1 MEREGNRKNNE
12 LREIKI
18 IPHFLEHPAGS
29 CLISFGKTKVI
40 CSANIEEKI
49 PPFLQG
55 SGEGWITA
63 EYGMLPG
70 STHTR
75 SQREAVKGKQSG
87 RTVEI
92 QRLIGRSLRAVV
104 NRKMLGERTIL
115 IDCDV
120 IQADGGTRTASI
132 TGSFVALSLAINKLL
147 KEGAIKHN
155 PIRENVAAISVGI
168 VKGEILLDLDYS
180 EDSSA
185 EVDLNLVA
193 TENGNIIEIQGTA
206 EKHSFPRTKLD
217 AMTDLALE
225 GIKQLVEKQNQALLG
240 AGEQ

>member
-1 MEREGNRKNNE
+1 MERENGRKNNE
-12 LREIKI
+12 LREVKI
-18 IPHFLEHPAGS
+18 IPDFLEHPDGS

-75 SQREAVKGKQSG
+75 SQREAVRGKQSG

-92 QRLIGRSLRAVV
+92 QRLIGRALRASVD
-104 NRKMLGERTIL
+104 RKLLGERTIL

-132 TGSFVALSLAINKLL
+132 TGSFVAMAIAIKKLL
-147 KEGAIKHN
+147 KESIIEKN
-155 PIRENVAAISVGI
+155 PILENVAAVSVGK
-168 VKGEILLDLDYS
+168 VNGEILLDLDYS
-180 EDSSA
+180 EDSNA
-185 EVDLNLVA
+185 EVDLNLIA
-193 TENGNIIEIQGTA
+193 TQNQKIVEIQGTA
-206 EKHSFPRTKLD
+206 ETHAFPREELNLMLD
-217 AMTDLALE
+217 FAFN
-225 GIKQLVEKQNQALLG
+225 GIESLINLQNQVLKNYD
-240 AGEQ
+240 

>member
-1 MEREGNRKNNE
+1 MERENGRKNEE

-18 IPHFLEHPAGS
+18 IPDFLEHPAGS

-40 CSANIEEKI
+40 CSANIDEKI

-75 SQREAVKGKQSG
+75 SQREAVRGKQSG

-104 NRKMLGERTIL
+104 DRSLLGERTIL

-132 TGSFVALSLAINKLL
+132 TGSFVAMSIAIKKLL
-147 KEGAIKHN
+147 KEGRIDKN
-155 PIRENVAAISVGI
+155 PIIENVAAVSIGKVN
-168 VKGEILLDLDYS
+168 GEILLDLDYS
-180 EDSSA
+180 EDSNA
-185 EVDLNLVA
+185 EVDMNLVA
-193 TENGNIIEIQGTA
+193 TKSDKIVEIQGTA
-206 EKHSFPRTKLD
+206 EKFAFPREEL
-217 AMTDLALE
+217 LE
-225 GIKQLVEKQNQALLG
+225 MLEIAFNGIKQLIDYQNEVLSKYD
-240 AGEQ
+240 

>member
-1 MEREGNRKNNE
+1 MERENGRKNDE
-12 LREIKI
+12 LRKI
-18 IPHFLEHPAGS
+18 EVIPGFLEHPAGS

-40 CSANIEEKI
+40 CSANVDEKI

-75 SQREAVKGKQSG
+75 STREAVRGKQSG

-104 NRKMLGERTIL
+104 DRKKLGERTIL

-132 TGSFVALSLAINKLL
+132 TGSFIAMAIAIKKLL
-147 KEGAIKHN
+147 KEGLISKN
-155 PIRENVAAISVGI
+155 PIRESVAAVSVGK
-168 VKGEILLDLDYS
+168 VNGEILLDLDYS
-180 EDSSA
+180 EDSQA

-193 TENGNIIEIQGTA
+193 TESGNIVEIQGTA
-206 EKHSFPRTKLD
+206 EKFAFSREELNKIL
-217 AMTDLALE
+217 DLAFKGINELSEIQKRVLE
-225 GIKQLVEKQNQALLG
+225 GYE
-240 AGEQ
+240 

>member
-1 MEREGNRKNNE
+1 MERQNGRKNDE
-12 LREIKI
+12 LRQITI
-18 IPHFLEHPAGS
+18 IPEYLEHPAGS

-40 CSANIEEKI
+40 CSANVDEKI

-75 SQREAVKGKQSG
+75 SQREAARGKQSG

-92 QRLIGRSLRAVV
+92 QRFIGRSLRAVV
-104 NRKMLGERTIL
+104 DRTLLGERTIL

-120 IQADGGTRTASI
+120 IQADGGTRTAAI
-132 TGSFVALSLAINKLL
+132 TGSFVAMSLAINRLL
-147 KEGAIKHN
+147 KDGKIEKN
-155 PIRENVAAISVGI
+155 PIIENVAAVSVGK
-168 VKGEILLDLDYS
+168 VNGEILLDLDYS
-180 EDSSA
+180 EDSGA

-193 TENGNIIEIQGTA
+193 TGSKKIVEIQGTA
-206 EKHSFPRTKLD
+206 EKFAFPENELLK
-217 AMTDLALE
+217 MLE
-225 GIKQLVEKQNQALLG
+225 IAFNGIEQLVNLQNEVLKKYD
-240 AGEQ
+240 

>member
-1 MEREGNRKNNE
+1 MERENGRKNDE
-12 LREIKI
+12 LRKI
-18 IPHFLEHPAGS
+18 EVIPGFLEHPAGS

-40 CSANIEEKI
+40 CSANVDEKI

-75 SQREAVKGKQSG
+75 SAREAVRGKQSG

-104 NRKMLGERTIL
+104 DRKKLGERTIL

-132 TGSFVALSLAINKLL
+132 TGSFIAMAIAIKKLL
-147 KEGAIKHN
+147 KEGLISKN
-155 PIRENVAAISVGI
+155 PIRESVAAVSVGK
-168 VKGEILLDLDYS
+168 VNGEILLDLDYS
-180 EDSSA
+180 EDSQA

-193 TENGNIIEIQGTA
+193 TESGNIVEIQGTA
-206 EKHSFPRTKLD
+206 EKFAFSREELNKIL
-217 AMTDLALE
+217 DLAFKGINELSEIQKRVLE
-225 GIKQLVEKQNQALLG
+225 GYE
-240 AGEQ
+240 

>member
-1 MEREGNRKNNE
+1 MERIEGRKPNE
-12 LREIKI
+12 LRKVNI
-18 IPHFLEHPAGS
+18 IPGFLEHPDGS

-40 CSANIEEKI
+40 CSASVDDKV

-104 NRKMLGERTIL
+104 DRNLLGERTIL

-132 TGSFVALSLAINKLL
+132 TGSFVALSLAIHKLIKEGVL
-147 KEGAIKHN
+147 KEN
-155 PIRENVAAISVGI
+155 PIIENVAAVSIGKVD
-168 VKGEILLDLDYS
+168 GEILLDLDYG
-180 EDSSA
+180 EDSRA

-193 TENGNIIEIQGTA
+193 TEKRKIVEIQGTA
-206 EKHSFPRTKLD
+206 EKFAFPEKELYQ
-217 AMTDLALE
+217 MLE
-225 GIKQLVEKQNQALLG
+225 IAFKGIERLIEYQKEVLKAYNG
-240 AGEQ
+240 

>member
-1 MEREGNRKNNE
+1 MERESGRKNNE
-12 LREIKI
+12 LRDIKI
-18 IPHFLEHPAGS
+18 IPGFLEHPAGS

-40 CSANIEEKI
+40 CSANIDEKI

-75 SQREAVKGKQSG
+75 SQREAVRGKQSG

-104 NRKMLGERTIL
+104 DRKLLGERTIL

-132 TGSFVALSLAINKLL
+132 TGSFVAMSIAIKKLL
-147 KEGAIKHN
+147 KDKVITQN
-155 PIRENVAAISVGI
+155 PIIENVAAVSVGK
-168 VKGEILLDLDYS
+168 VGGEILLDLDYS
-180 EDSSA
+180 EDSNA
-185 EVDLNLVA
+185 DVDLNLVA
-193 TENGNIIEIQGTA
+193 TKSNKIVEIQGTA
-206 EKHSFPRTKLD
+206 EKFAFPREELNE
-217 AMTDLALE
+217 MLELAFK
-225 GIKQLVEKQNQALLG
+225 GIEQLIFHQNEVLKNY
-240 AGEQ
+240 E

>member
-1 MEREGNRKNNE
+1 MERAEGRKPDE
-12 LREIKI
+12 LRKVNI
-18 IPHFLEHPAGS
+18 IPGFLEHPDGS

-40 CSANIEEKI
+40 CSASVDDKV

-104 NRKMLGERTIL
+104 DRSLLGERTIL

-132 TGSFVALSLAINKLL
+132 TGSFVALSLAIQKLIKEGVL
-147 KEGAIKHN
+147 KEN
-155 PIRENVAAISVGI
+155 PIIENVAAVSIGKVD
-168 VKGEILLDLDYS
+168 GEILLDLDYS
-180 EDSSA
+180 EDSRA

-193 TENGNIIEIQGTA
+193 TENRKIVEIQGTA
-206 EKHSFPRTKLD
+206 EKFAFPEKELYQ
-217 AMTDLALE
+217 MLE
-225 GIKQLVEKQNQALLG
+225 IAFNGIERLIEYQKEVLREYNG
-240 AGEQ
+240 

>member
-1 MEREGNRKNNE
+1 MERENGRKNEE

-18 IPHFLEHPAGS
+18 IPDFLEHPAGS

-40 CSANIEEKI
+40 CSANIDEKI

-75 SQREAVKGKQSG
+75 SQREAVRGKQSG

-104 NRKMLGERTIL
+104 DRSLLGERTIL

-132 TGSFVALSLAINKLL
+132 TGSFVAMSIAIKKLL
-147 KEGAIKHN
+147 KEGRIDKN
-155 PIRENVAAISVGI
+155 PIIENVAAVSIGK

-180 EDSSA
+180 EDSNA
-185 EVDLNLVA
+185 EVDMNLVA
-193 TENGNIIEIQGTA
+193 TKSDKIVEIQGTA
-206 EKHSFPRTKLD
+206 EKFAFPREEL
-217 AMTDLALE
+217 LE
-225 GIKQLVEKQNQALLG
+225 MLEIAFNGIKQLIDYQNEVLSKYD
-240 AGEQ
+240 

>member
-1 MEREGNRKNNE
+1 MERENGRKNEE

-18 IPHFLEHPAGS
+18 IPDFLEHPAGS

-40 CSANIEEKI
+40 CSANIDEKI

-75 SQREAVKGKQSG
+75 SQREAVRGKQSG

-104 NRKMLGERTIL
+104 DRSLLGERTIL

-132 TGSFVALSLAINKLL
+132 TGSFVAMSIAIKKLL
-147 KEGAIKHN
+147 KEGRIDKN
-155 PIRENVAAISVGI
+155 PIIENVAAVSIGK

-180 EDSSA
+180 EDSNA
-185 EVDLNLVA
+185 EVDMNLVA
-193 TENGNIIEIQGTA
+193 TKSDKIVEIQGTA
-206 EKHSFPRTKLD
+206 EKFAFPREEL
-217 AMTDLALE
+217 LE
-225 GIKQLVEKQNQALLG
+225 MLEIAFNGIKQLIDYQNAVLSKYD
-240 AGEQ
+240 

>member
-1 MEREGNRKNNE
+1 MERAEGRKLDE
-12 LREIKI
+12 LRKI
-18 IPHFLEHPAGS
+18 NIITGFLEHPDGS

-40 CSANIEEKI
+40 CSASVEEKV

-75 SQREAVKGKQSG
+75 NQREAVRGKQSG

-104 NRKMLGERTIL
+104 DRTLLGERTIL

-132 TGSFVALSLAINKLL
+132 TGSFVALSLAIQKLL
-147 KEGAIKHN
+147 KEGVLKEN
-155 PIRENVAAISVGI
+155 PIIENVAAVSIGKVD
-168 VKGEILLDLDYS
+168 GEILLDLDYS
-180 EDSSA
+180 EDSRA

-193 TENGNIIEIQGTA
+193 TGKRKIVEIQGTA
-206 EKHSFPRTKLD
+206 EKFAFPEEELYK
-217 AMTDLALE
+217 MLE
-225 GIKQLVEKQNQALLG
+225 IAFKGIERLIEYQKEVLRKHNG
-240 AGEQ
+240 

>member
-1 MEREGNRKNNE
+1 MERENGRKSNE

-18 IPHFLEHPAGS
+18 IPDFLEHPDGS

-40 CSANIEEKI
+40 CSAVVEEKT

-55 SGEGWITA
+55 SGEGWVTA

-75 SQREAVKGKQSG
+75 NRREAVKGKQSG

-104 NRKMLGERTIL
+104 DRKLLGERTVL

-132 TGSFVALSLAINKLL
+132 TGSFVAMSIAIKKLL
-147 KEGAIKHN
+147 KDKLIEKN
-155 PIRENVAAISVGI
+155 PIMENVAAVSVGK
-168 VKGEILLDLDYS
+168 VNGEILLDLDYS
-180 EDSSA
+180 EDSNA

-193 TENGNIIEIQGTA
+193 TDNRKIVEIQGTA
-206 EKHSFPRTKLD
+206 EKFAFPREELLTMLD
-217 AMTDLALE
+217 IAFK
-225 GIKQLVEKQNQALLG
+225 GINSLITFQNSILKKQL
-240 AGEQ
+240 